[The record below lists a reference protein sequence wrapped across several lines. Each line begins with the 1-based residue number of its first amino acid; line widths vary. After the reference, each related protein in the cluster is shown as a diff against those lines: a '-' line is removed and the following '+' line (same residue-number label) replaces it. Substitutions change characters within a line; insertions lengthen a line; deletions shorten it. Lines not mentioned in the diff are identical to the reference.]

1 MAGDSIDFYV
11 NMLSGNMQGLAAVGA
26 LKSLDDAAA
35 KATSRIQGLE
45 GQVEAAK
52 AKLDSTKAATS
63 NIEALSAQ
71 LAAAKTHLDAIKSGK
86 VPFDPKEYKR
96 ASDEVTKLAEKT
108 EAAKAKQAAAV
119 EAQKSKIDVLTKK
132 VAEEKAAHASN
143 ANLVTAK
150 RAQMVKGLDEQV
162 SGLGR
167 VLGKAQEAGG
177 PVGALA
183 GKLAALGKGGAVGM
197 VVALAV
203 ALAAVAAAGVLAAV
217 ALTKYALVAS
227 DATRSSQLLSAAA
240 AGSGSAGWELDKVV
254 EQLSN
259 KIPQT
264 AQRTAEWA
272 RGLALANIAGRDM
285 QRTLTTMGVVASAVG
300 DQAAGKIKGIA
311 EASHMAQKLM
321 LGARD
326 RFGEFA
332 ALSGTG
338 IKAADIYAAV
348 AKSMRT
354 SIPEAKR
361 MVDAGIVPFKRGLE
375 ALEQAAETRFG
386 PIVARQM
393 MSLDTQ
399 IAKLKENIGRLFG
412 GANIENFLAA
422 LKQVTD
428 LFDTNTVTGFVLR
441 EVFTSVFTSIA
452 NVAAKAMP
460 YVKTMIMGAA
470 FAVIMFATY
479 AKRLAKGFQETFGGS
494 LGGIDKMKA
503 AFIIG
508 GGLIGGLIGGIVG
521 LAAAFVLLGAVA
533 MIATAPIWIPFALA
547 AVVIYAT
554 VKAITA
560 VIDEAKSLG
569 KELEQIDLG
578 AAAENI
584 MNSLIDGIKAKIQ
597 DVKDVIS
604 DVGAAITGAFDAKME
619 IKSPS
624 KVMTRRANWVVDP
637 LVSVPEDRAGEVRQA
652 IGGLGVGD
660 GTGSPRGVPG
670 GGGQRAEPS
679 ITFNNCTFGGG
690 NEESVRRVI
699 REERALFFLGEA
711 RGDAMVP
718 A

>member
-1 MAGDSIDFYV
+1 
-11 NMLSGNMQGLAAVGA
+11 
-26 LKSLDDAAA
+26 
-35 KATSRIQGLE
+35 
-45 GQVEAAK
+45 
-52 AKLDSTKAATS
+52 
-63 NIEALSAQ
+63 
-71 LAAAKTHLDAIKSGK
+71 
-86 VPFDPKEYKR
+86 
-96 ASDEVTKLAEKT
+96 
-108 EAAKAKQAAAV
+108 
-119 EAQKSKIDVLTKK
+119 
-132 VAEEKAAHASN
+132 
-143 ANLVTAK
+143 
-150 RAQMVKGLDEQV
+150 
-162 SGLGR
+162 
-167 VLGKAQEAGG
+167 
-177 PVGALA
+177 
-183 GKLAALGKGGAVGM
+183 
-197 VVALAV
+197 
-203 ALAAVAAAGVLAAV
+203 
-217 ALTKYALVAS
+217 
-227 DATRSSQLLSAAA
+227 
-240 AGSGSAGWELDKVV
+240 
-254 EQLSN
+254 
-259 KIPQT
+259 
-264 AQRTAEWA
+264 
-272 RGLALANIAGRDM
+272 M
-285 QRTLTTMGVVASAVG
+285 QRTLTTMGMVASAVG
-300 DQAAGKIKGIA
+300 DQAGGKIRGIA
-311 EASHMAQKLM
+311 EASRQAQKLM

-332 ALSGTG
+332 SLQGTA

-348 AKSMRT
+348 AKSMKT

-375 ALEQAAETRFG
+375 ALEAAAETRFG

-399 IAKLKENIGRLFG
+399 MTKLKENIGRLFG

-428 LFDTNTVTGFVLR
+428 LFDTNTVTGYVLKEVFT
-441 EVFTSVFTSIA
+441 EVFTSVA

-508 GGLIGGLIGGIVG
+508 GGLVGGLIGGILG

-533 MIATAPIWIPFALA
+533 LIATAPIWIPFALA

-637 LVSVPEDRAGEVRQA
+637 LVSVPEDRAGEVRTA
-652 IGGLGVGD
+652 MGGLGVDD
-660 GTGSPRGVPG
+660 GTGTPPG
-670 GGGQRAEPS
+670 GSNGNGSRGAAPS
-679 ITFNNCTFGGG
+679 FEFNNCTFGTNMQDVKQAMNEWWAERMMGEMRG
-690 NEESVRRVI
+690 N
-699 REERALFFLGEA
+699 
-711 RGDAMVP
+711 AMVP

>member
-1 MAGDSIDFYV
+1 VAESLDFYV
-11 NMLSGNMQGLAAVGA
+11 NVLSGSSSGLAAVSA
-26 LKSLDDAAA
+26 LQGLDSAAA
-35 KATSRIQGLE
+35 KATSGIRALE
-45 GQVEAAK
+45 GQVASAT
-52 AKLDSTKAATS
+52 AKLESIKSGTGQ
-63 NIEALSAQ
+63 IESLSAQ
-71 LAAAKTHLDAIKSGK
+71 LAVAQQRLNDIRSGK
-86 VPFDPKEYKR
+86 VPFDPKEYKK
-96 ASDEVTKLAEKT
+96 ASDEVGRLGGQLES
-108 EAAKAKQAAAV
+108 AKAKQAASI
-119 EAQKSKIDVLTKK
+119 EAQKTKIDGLNGKLK
-132 VAEEKAAHASN
+132 EQREAQAAT
-143 ANLVTAK
+143 ANLQAAK
-150 RAQMVKGLDEQV
+150 RAQIVKGLDEQV
-162 SGLGR
+162 GKLGS
-167 VLGKAQEAGG
+167 LMGKAQEAGG

-183 GKLAALGKGGAVGM
+183 GKLQGLAKGGVVGV

-203 ALAAVAAAGVLAAV
+203 ALAAVAVAGVVAAV
-217 ALTKYALVAS
+217 SLARYALVAS
-227 DATRSSQLLSAAA
+227 DAARSSQLLSAAA
-240 AGSGSAGWELDKVV
+240 AGSGSAGWELETVV
-254 EQLSN
+254 DQLSN
-259 KIPQT
+259 KIPQ
-264 AQRTAEWA
+264 ARQKTAEWA
-272 RGLALANIAGRDM
+272 RELTLAGIAGRDM
-285 QRTLTTMGVVASAVG
+285 QRALTTMGMVASAVG

-311 EASHMAQKLM
+311 EASRSAQKLM

-332 ALSGTG
+332 SLAGTG
-338 IKAADIYAAV
+338 VKAADIYAAV

-375 ALEQAAETRFG
+375 ALEAAAETRFG

-399 IAKLKENIGRLFG
+399 ITKLKENIGRLFG
-412 GANIENFLAA
+412 GANIENFLVA
-422 LKQVTD
+422 LKTVTD
-428 LFDTNTVTGFVLR
+428 LFDTNTATGFVLKEVFT
-441 EVFTSVFTSIA
+441 EVFTSLA
-452 NVAAKAMP
+452 NVAAKVMP

-494 LGGIDKMKA
+494 LAGVDKMKM

-508 GGLIGGLIGGIVG
+508 GGLVGGLIGGILG

-533 MIATAPIWIPFALA
+533 LIATAPIWIPFALA

-597 DVKDVIS
+597 DVKDVIT
-604 DVGAAITGAFDAKME
+604 DVGAAITGAFDTKME
-619 IKSPS
+619 IESPS

-637 LVSVPEDRAGEVRQA
+637 LVTVPEDRAGEVRSA
-652 IGGLGVGD
+652 IGGLGVD
-660 GTGSPRGVPG
+660 SGTGAPPG
-670 GGGQRAEPS
+670 GSNGNGAGLRAEKIELHFHGLKQEDVGPK
-679 ITFNNCTFGGG
+679 
-690 NEESVRRVI
+690 VREV
-699 REERALFFLGEA
+699 LVSLMFGEA
-711 RGDAMVP
+711 RGNAMVP